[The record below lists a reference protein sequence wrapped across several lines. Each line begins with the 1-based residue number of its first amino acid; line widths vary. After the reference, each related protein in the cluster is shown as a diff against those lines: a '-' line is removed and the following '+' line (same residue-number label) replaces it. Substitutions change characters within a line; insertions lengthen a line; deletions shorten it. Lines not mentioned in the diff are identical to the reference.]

1 MEGLTLMP
9 TPIPSRLSQA
19 AFNRVAHIWFE
30 AITKFPKPCVIAET
44 EYSFNTLARLIR
56 DARIAKNRYGWP
68 LLCVDEKQWS
78 AISPTLAF
86 YESGGQYFLGPRQ
99 DGQKREPVGKVSTEK
114 DEIVFTPRDELDVD
128 RFFVVLN
135 GGCIKIPN
143 LLMLLTKKD
152 VASLENQYPNIGFAP
167 HETKPNH
174 WYIVT

>member
-1 MEGLTLMP
+1 MP
-9 TPIPSRLSQA
+9 TPIPSRLRQV
-19 AFNRVAHIWFE
+19 AFNRVAHIWSA
-30 AITKFPKPCVIAET
+30 AITSFPKPCVITET

-68 LLCVDEKQWS
+68 LLCVDEKQWF

-86 YESGGQYFLGPRQ
+86 YESGGEYFLGPRQ
-99 DGQKREPVGKVSTEK
+99 DGQKRELVGKVSTEK
-114 DEIVFTPRDELDVD
+114 DEIVFHAQVHGQREMMLH
-128 RFFVVLN
+128 LIHE
-135 GGCIKIPN
+135 GCIKIPN